1 MKQAKQIYEQFNK
14 NIEKEHISTIEYEIK
29 SDKENEINSI
39 TNFFDLIKSSNEN
52 QQKLETINTNT
63 STITTNNNNNNNNTK
78 RKKVLGENLSF
89 INTY

>member
-14 NIEKEHISTIEYEIK
+14 NIEKEQISAIEYE

-39 TNFFDLIKSSNEN
+39 TNYFDLIKSSNEN
-52 QQKLETINTNT
+52 QQKPDTINSTNT
-63 STITTNNNNNNNNTK
+63 NNNTK

-89 INTY
+89 INT

>member
-14 NIEKEHISTIEYEIK
+14 NIEKEQISAIEYE

-39 TNFFDLIKSSNEN
+39 TNYFDLIKSSNEN
-52 QQKLETINTNT
+52 QQNFETINSTNT
-63 STITTNNNNNNNNTK
+63 NNNTK

-89 INTY
+89 INT